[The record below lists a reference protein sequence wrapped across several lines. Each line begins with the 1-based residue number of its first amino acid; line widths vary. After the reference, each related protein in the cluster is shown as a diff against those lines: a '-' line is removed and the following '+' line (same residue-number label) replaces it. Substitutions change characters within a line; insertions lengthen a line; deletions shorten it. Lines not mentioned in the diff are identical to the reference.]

1 MTGRLRPGVT
11 LDEAAAQLDVP
22 ADALAAEHPDASAH
36 TELYVIA
43 ERYARPEPGAARHTA
58 PLVSVVM
65 GLASLVLLVAMAN
78 VGILLVA
85 RVVER
90 RQEMALRAGLG
101 ATRRQLVRQLVTES
115 VLLALAGGGGGG
127 IVAVW
132 AADLL
137 VAYFATAV
145 GLELLRPDYLVDW
158 RVFGFIATTAMAAG
172 VLTGLAP
179 ALRSTRIEL
188 ARAIGSGG
196 RNAGGSVAGRRL
208 TNGLVVLQVA
218 VSMVLLVCAG
228 LFVQSGRK
236 AGAIDFGFR
245 TDDLL
250 LLSVDPLGQGYDR
263 EQARAFY
270 RDILEDVVALPG
282 VESASWARRAPLS
295 PGPNWGNVFT
305 LDGGTAPEPD
315 AARVSLNYVDS
326 GFFRE
331 EDTAGDRRVALVSER
346 AARKPWPGQDAIGR
360 RIVHGFIGGAPFEVI
375 GVVRDAHMSP
385 TSPFDRPPFVLYPF
399 GFRPPRG
406 RATLHVHTVEPL
418 SAALPAVADTI
429 RRHDPTLAILDAG
442 GMNDML
448 RSKPML
454 VIVRLGAALMGSL
467 GLLGLLLAAIG
478 LYGVVSHAVAQRKQ
492 EFGIRSALGATSAA
506 IIRLALGR
514 GVVLSI
520 LGLALGALAASG
532 LARLT
537 AGFSS
542 ASVQATLP
550 RSVSRASC

>member
-1 MTGRLRPGVT
+1 MR
-11 LDEAAAQLDVP
+11 
-22 ADALAAEHPDASAH
+22 
-36 TELYVIA
+36 
-43 ERYARPEPGAARHTA
+43 
-58 PLVSVVM
+58 
-65 GLASLVLLVAMAN
+65 
-78 VGILLVA
+78 
-85 RVVER
+85 
-90 RQEMALRAGLG
+90 
-101 ATRRQLVRQLVTES
+101 LVRQLVTES
-115 VLLALAGGGGGG
+115 VLLALAGGVGGG

-132 AADLL
+132 AADLV

-179 ALRSTRIEL
+179 ALRATRIEL

-196 RNAGGSVAGRRL
+196 RNAGGPLAGRRL

-218 VSMVLLVCAG
+218 VSMLLLVCAG
-228 LFVQSGRK
+228 LVQSGRK

-250 LLSVDPLGQGYDR
+250 VLSVDPLGQGYDR
-263 EQARAFY
+263 EQARALY

-295 PGPNWGNVFT
+295 PGPNRGNVFT

-326 GFFRE
+326 GFFDTVDIPVLRGRGSRE

-346 AARKPWPGQDAIGR
+346 AARQLWPGQDAIGR
-360 RIVHGFIGGAPFEVI
+360 RIVHGFLGGAPFEVI

-399 GFRPPRG
+399 EFRPPRG
-406 RATLHVHTVEPL
+406 RATLHVPTEEPL
-418 SAALPAVADTI
+418 GAALPAVADTI

-442 GMNDML
+442 GMNDVL

-454 VIVRLGAALMGSL
+454 VIVRLGAALMGSF
-467 GLLGLLLAAIG
+467 GLLGLLLAAVG

-492 EFGIRSALGATSAA
+492 EFGITIRPWLHLGGHHPTRARPRRRAVDTWTGARCGRSVRPGTTHRRFS
-506 IIRLALGR
+506 RRRQSGRSRRVRHRRCLAGGR
-514 GVVLSI
+514 GS
-520 LGLALGALAASG
+520 
-532 LARLT
+532 ARLFRAVT
-537 AGFSS
+537 ACGEGRP
-542 ASVQATLP
+542 AHDATRWVERVTATRL
-550 RSVSRASC
+550 RDRRAAPPAGDGRACSGSPAAT

>member
-1 MTGRLRPGVT
+1 
-11 LDEAAAQLDVP
+11 
-22 ADALAAEHPDASAH
+22 
-36 TELYVIA
+36 
-43 ERYARPEPGAARHTA
+43 
-58 PLVSVVM
+58 
-65 GLASLVLLVAMAN
+65 
-78 VGILLVA
+78 
-85 RVVER
+85 
-90 RQEMALRAGLG
+90 MALRAGLG
-101 ATRRQLVRQLVTES
+101 ATRRRLVRQLVTES
-115 VLLALAGGGGGG
+115 VLLALAGGAGGG

-132 AADLL
+132 AADLV

-208 TNGLVVLQVA
+208 TNGLVVFQVA
-218 VSMVLLVCAG
+218 VSMLLLVCAG

-295 PGPNWGNVFT
+295 AGPNRGNVFT

-315 AARVSLNYVDS
+315 AVRVSLNYVDS
-326 GFFRE
+326 GFVDTVDIPVLRGRGFRE

-346 AARKPWPGQDAIGR
+346 AARQLWPGQDAIGR

-406 RATLHVHTVEPL
+406 RATLHVHTEEPL

-442 GMNDML
+442 GMNDVL

-454 VIVRLGAALMGSL
+454 VIVRLGAALVGSF
-467 GLLGLLLAAIG
+467 GLLGLLLAAVG

-537 AGFSS
+537 AGFLVDVTPSDPAAFGIAGFLLAGVVLLACLVPS
-542 ASVQATLP
+542 RRAAKADPLTTL
-550 RSVSRASC
+550 RAG